1 MRLFIAINFNDYIK
15 NELCSVMENLKKYTL
30 RGRFTSRE
38 NLHLTIVFIG
48 ETNKV
53 EAVKKA
59 MDNINATPFELHI
72 HRLGKFSRRGG
83 DIYWMGVENN
93 DTLFSIYEQLTAFLS
108 QSGFQIEERPY
119 RPHVTLGRE
128 IILEKNSKGKISEEN
143 VPYLKIKVEKI
154 SLMKSERIAGKVVYT
169 EIYIKML

>member
-1 MRLFIAINFNDYIK
+1 
-15 NELCSVMENLKKYTL
+15 
-30 RGRFTSRE
+30 
-38 NLHLTIVFIG
+38 
-48 ETNKV
+48 
-53 EAVKKA
+53 
-59 MDNINATPFELHI
+59 
-72 HRLGKFSRRGG
+72 
-83 DIYWMGVENN
+83 MGVENN

-143 VPYLKIKVEKI
+143 VPDLKIKVEKI

-169 EIYIKML
+169 EIYTKML